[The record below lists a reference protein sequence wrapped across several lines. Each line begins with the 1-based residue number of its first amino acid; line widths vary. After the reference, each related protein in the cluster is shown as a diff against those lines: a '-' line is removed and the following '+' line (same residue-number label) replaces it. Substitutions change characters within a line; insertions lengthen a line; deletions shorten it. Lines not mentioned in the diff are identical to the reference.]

1 MIPTFRIRMALSL
14 IALGFVL
21 LSRGSIVTADI
32 IGQTNFEVDLTN
44 ADEAKQKLRW
54 LGGEKALQVTPK
66 GLGWNHPENE
76 KNVSRDFWI
85 ETTKPI
91 GLGESWRPT
100 QSVIITAT
108 ITPPVSSGQLF
119 VRYSADAKHWSS
131 WQVLNEPRRLP
142 ENAVDIETYQ
152 QEIRVPYRSQRAFQK
167 ELQKYARRDDVAWGS
182 DEEALCKE
190 LTAKNPNY
198 FRKTIPFV
206 GYVQFLYEGSLPS
219 GQRIRSMKVQMH
231 WGVGGVHTLP
241 KDGNAYKAHQGVW
254 RFKLPDQ

>member
-1 MIPTFRIRMALSL
+1 MIPTPSIRIVLFLAVFGFALCG
-14 IALGFVL
+14 I
-21 LSRGSIVTADI
+21 GSIATADI

-44 ADEAKQKLRW
+44 ADEAKEKLRW

-66 GLGWNHPENE
+66 GLGWDHPENDE
-76 KNVSRDFWI
+76 KVSRDFWI

-108 ITPPVSSGQLF
+108 ITPPISSGQLY
-119 VRYSADAKHWSS
+119 VRYSADATHWSS
-131 WQVLNEPRRLP
+131 WQVLNEPRHRQEKATDL
-142 ENAVDIETYQ
+142 ETYQ
-152 QEIRVPYRSQRAFQK
+152 QEVRVPYRTQRAFQK
-167 ELQKYARRDDVAWGS
+167 ELHKYARREDVPWGS

-190 LTAKNPNY
+190 LTAKDPDY
-198 FRKTIPFV
+198 FKKTIPFV

-219 GQRIRSMKVQMH
+219 GQRIRSMKVRMD
-231 WGVGGVHTLP
+231 WGVGGIHTPP

-254 RFKLPDQ
+254 RFKLPEK